1 MKITLDTNVW
11 LSAIFWEGEANKL
24 IEKAEQ
30 NNFEIIITKEILS
43 EIIEVLNRESKFQK
57 FIEDRK
63 QNIEELTR
71 TILSIAPFQGN
82 TGNFEFSVPL
92 TSLKFDGTV
101 LTNGNMDVRSQGS
114 SRRTQVAEKVFFE
127 LFESKFSGD
136 NLIPKVLELEF
147 QSEALANIYIAE
159 QNNWLTAS
167 ANGATI
173 LAPLNAAGCL
183 YTLVYVTLTS

>member
-71 TILSIAPFQGN
+71 TILSIATLIETKIKLDIIKEHPKDN
-82 TGNFEFSVPL
+82 IILEAAI
-92 TSLKFDGTV
+92 DGK
-101 LTNGNMDVRSQGS
+101 
-114 SRRTQVAEKVFFE
+114 SRYILSYGKH
-127 LFESKFSGD
+127 LL
-136 NLIPKVLELEF
+136 NLIQFKKIRIMSPTEF
-147 QSEALANIYIAE
+147 MSLIKI
-159 QNNWLTAS
+159 
-167 ANGATI
+167 
-173 LAPLNAAGCL
+173 
-183 YTLVYVTLTS
+183 